1 MTDVHAPTGSADS
14 TSSTSSWTPKKIY
27 GLVAAAEMVTWALLI
42 LGMVLKYSGVSEAF
56 VPVFGTIHGVVFLS
70 YCVVTVFVW
79 VNQKWSFGRGVL
91 GLVSAIIPFATL
103 PFERSMLRKGLLE
116 GGWRLAP
123 GGDAPQGFVENVQAW
138 CLRRPLLA
146 ILAGIVFVAVLA
158 SVLIML
164 GPPIPKG

>member
-1 MTDVHAPTGSADS
+1 MGAVDPWHG
-14 TSSTSSWTPKKIY
+14 
-27 GLVAAAEMVTWALLI
+27 AEV
-42 LGMVLKYSGVSEAF
+42 LGRFRSFRAR
-56 VPVFGTIHGVVFLS
+56 FGTIHGVVFLS

-79 VNQKWSFGRGVL
+79 VNQKWSLRPRRA